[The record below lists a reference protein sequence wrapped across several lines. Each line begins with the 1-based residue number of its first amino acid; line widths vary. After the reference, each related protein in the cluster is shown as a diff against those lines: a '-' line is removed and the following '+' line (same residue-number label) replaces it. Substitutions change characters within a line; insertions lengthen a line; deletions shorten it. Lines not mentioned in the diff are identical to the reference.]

1 VWSASVSAR
10 LRLLLQPGLRSDYTA
25 TIFEDDD
32 TAPGSPVAETAEG
45 ADGSRVRSAAELDEV
60 VAKIAATG
68 LTPRCVVAAS
78 ELGVEFA
85 DQLAMHMGLPNNG
98 TALSD
103 CRRDKFA
110 MGERVRAAGVRAV
123 KQRLCSTWEEA
134 HAFLLECGVPDADTA
149 AEHAL
154 DRALEGPAASGA
166 LRMVI
171 KPARSGGSDDVFLCS
186 HMAEFREKFHHII
199 GKKNKLNAL
208 NTAVLLQ
215 EYLQGVEF
223 VIDTV
228 SRDGHHKLAGCWNYM
243 KGSVNGAAFVYFG
256 MRLIDGA
263 NPVAQEVFEYT
274 KKVLDAL
281 EIKNWCGHAEV
292 MYHPQ
297 TGPCLVEIGSRPH
310 GGEGIFIDG
319 ARAVCGHSQIDLL
332 AAAMTSDAEFAA
344 YPDIWAA
351 KHGAAAIID
360 LVSFQTGT
368 VKGINEAAMARVQA
382 LPSFKH
388 THCMPEPGTA
398 IVPTIDC
405 FTTVGS
411 ITLVSTSEEALN
423 KDIEVVRDAE
433 RSLFDLVE

>member
-199 GKKNKLNAL
+199 GKKVR
-208 NTAVLLQ
+208 TPR
-215 EYLQGVEF
+215 
-223 VIDTV
+223 
-228 SRDGHHKLAGCWNYM
+228 S
-243 KGSVNGAAFVYFG
+243 
-256 MRLIDGA
+256 
-263 NPVAQEVFEYT
+263 P
-274 KKVLDAL
+274 
-281 EIKNWCGHAEV
+281 
-292 MYHPQ
+292 P
-297 TGPCLVEIGSRPH
+297 
-310 GGEGIFIDG
+310 
-319 ARAVCGHSQIDLL
+319 HSQPSVSLFSAL
-332 AAAMTSDAEFAA
+332 HASHCSASFLSARLPARPPARLRASVEQAERAEHGSAAAGVPAGRRVRHRHCLARRPPQARRLLELHEGLRQWRRLRLLRHAA
-344 YPDIWAA
+344 
-351 KHGAAAIID
+351 H
-360 LVSFQTGT
+360 
-368 VKGINEAAMARVQA
+368 
-382 LPSFKH
+382 
-388 THCMPEPGTA
+388 
-398 IVPTIDC
+398 
-405 FTTVGS
+405 
-411 ITLVSTSEEALN
+411 
-423 KDIEVVRDAE
+423 
-433 RSLFDLVE
+433 